1 VFLVELF
8 TVLFAEIE
16 IELEIV
22 LKLLFQNKTTV
33 EEVVKKAFAC
43 NRMDFK
49 LLVIKSFESFDSFIF
64 CQT

>member
-1 VFLVELF
+1 MTLVEKIWVFLVELF

-43 NRMDFK
+43 
-49 LLVIKSFESFDSFIF
+49 LLAAPGIKEVFV
-64 CQT
+64 